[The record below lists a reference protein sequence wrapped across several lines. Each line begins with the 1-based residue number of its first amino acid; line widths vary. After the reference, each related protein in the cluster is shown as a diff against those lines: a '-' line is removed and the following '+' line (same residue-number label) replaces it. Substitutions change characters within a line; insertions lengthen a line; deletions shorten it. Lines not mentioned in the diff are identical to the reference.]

1 MWRRILPL
9 PALLFAFATAP
20 LFAQEPV
27 RLPKAAP
34 DSAALA
40 AAVADSLKMIAAV
53 DTSGDTVTYSAM
65 RIRFSGDRFTLSS
78 GALMKYKGTTL
89 HADSIVYYS
98 DLDIVDAIGAP
109 LLEDPANPPLLGY
122 RMRYNLKNRVGT
134 VYYGSSEKDGQ
145 VFYGNEVRRQPEG
158 GVYIARADLTTC
170 DEQPIPHYHFYA
182 RRMIVSPESQALSG
196 PIVMNIAEVPVAVL
210 PMMLMPLGKGRRSG
224 LLQPKF
230 GGDQSQGFYLQ
241 NLGYYWALSDY
252 HDFLLSADVVEGERG
267 TFDQTNLNANYQWN
281 RRYFWSGTVG
291 GKLYVPEFQPDRAGG
306 YVDFRNDLNITPDG
320 RQTLKGSGRLQSD
333 PEIVESNALSEQ
345 ERLQQTA
352 NANLGYRRQF
362 DGAGAVLNVDA
373 SQDYNLTQ
381 QHIIRDIPNVTFSAS
396 GPLVP
401 VSEDDPD
408 PASAE
413 AWYRSWVWS
422 YNNRF
427 NVNQVIRPTT
437 ITARGDSTTYMGYAD
452 NISLS
457 GKYTALRYFNLTPA
471 LNASQLWSAG
481 ERTGDS
487 TDPYRHAFR
496 PAEGELGHYF
506 AAWNARISADTR
518 IYGIAQA
525 DGDPWF
531 GRVAA
536 ARHTLTPS
544 VSLTYAPE
552 IDTNRSFSGNPRIG
566 GAAWQIEQK
575 SVGFALGNDV
585 DLKVFGASSSA
596 SVGDTTG
603 ATKEK
608 PQSYKLLA
616 ANSNLYYNFAA
627 DVRPWST
634 LSSNVSLYL
643 TRNVSLDLNATHELY
658 DAYRDPTGYASG
670 NPASAANQATSPI
683 LQSWGFGWR
692 KGLEVA
698 GGFNSGLRLRDTR
711 GMPTDDFGQTP
722 WSASFNYGFNFQAA
736 RVGTTGGGN
745 PVGRFFGESQVY
757 NVTRTHQATAGLR
770 FSPTAEWK
778 MTYDTEFN
786 FTEGE
791 FSRHNFG
798 FERTIHC
805 WRMNFSWTPLGVS
818 QGWYF
823 VIRIIDLPDIKLETR
838 DTRPLRR

>member
-1 MWRRILPL
+1 MLRKF
-9 PALLFAFATAP
+9 ALLPIILSLVAASS
-20 LFAQEPV
+20 LLAQQPV
-27 RLPKAAP
+27 RLQTPAP
-34 DSAALA
+34 DSAARATAL
-40 AAVADSLKMIAAV
+40 ADSLKKLAAAS
-53 DTSGDTVTYSAM
+53 DTTGDTVTYSAL
-65 RIRFSGDRFTLSS
+65 RIRFSGDRFSLASH
-78 GALMKYKGTTL
+78 ALMKYKGTTL

-145 VFYGNEVRRQPEG
+145 VFYGNEVRRQPDG

-170 DEQPIPHYHFYA
+170 DEKPTPHYHFYA

-241 NLGYYWALSDY
+241 NMGYYWALSDY
-252 HDFLLSADVVEGERG
+252 QDFLLSADVVEGERG
-267 TFDQTNLNANYQWN
+267 TFDQTNLNATYQWN
-281 RRYFWSGTVG
+281 QRYFWSGTVG
-291 GKLYVPEFQPDRAGG
+291 GKLYVPQFQPERAGG
-306 YVDFRNDLNITPDG
+306 YIDFRNDLNITPDG

-333 PEIVESNALSEQ
+333 PDVVENNALSES

-362 DGAGAVLNVDA
+362 DHAGAVLNVDA
-373 SQDYNLTQ
+373 AQDYNLTQ
-381 QHIIRDIPNVTFSAS
+381 HHITRDIPDVTFSAS
-396 GPLVP
+396 APLVP

-408 PASAE
+408 PAAAD
-413 AWYRSWVWS
+413 AWYRSWTWS

-427 NVNQVIRPTT
+427 NVNQVIRPTLG
-437 ITARGDSTTYMGYAD
+437 TAKGDTTTYMGYAD
-452 NISLS
+452 NVTLS

-471 LNASQLWSAG
+471 LSGSQLWSAG
-481 ERTGDS
+481 ERTGD
-487 TDPYRHAFR
+487 TARPYRDAFN
-496 PAEGELGHYF
+496 PTQGELGHYF
-506 AAWNARISADTR
+506 AAWNASVTADTR

-531 GRVAA
+531 GRIAA

-544 VSLTYAPE
+544 VSFKYAPE
-552 IDTNRSFSGNPRIG
+552 IDTNRSLFANPRVG
-566 GAAWQIEQK
+566 GAAFQTESK
-575 SVGFALGNDV
+575 SVGLALGNDI
-585 DLKVFGASSSA
+585 DLKVVDARA
-596 SVGDTTG
+596 AGDTTT
-603 ATKEK
+603 AKQK
-608 PQSYKLLA
+608 PQSYKLLSA
-616 ANSNLYYNFAA
+616 SSNVDYNFAA

-643 TRNVSLDLNATHELY
+643 TRNVALSLNATHELY

-670 NPASAANQATSPI
+670 DPASPANQAVAPI

-698 GGFNSGLRLRDTR
+698 GGFNDGLRLRDTH
-711 GMPTDDFGQTP
+711 GMPTDDFEQTP
-722 WSASFNYGFNFQAA
+722 WSASLNYGFDFRAT
-736 RVGTTGGGN
+736 RVGTSGGGN
-745 PVGRFFGESQVY
+745 PAERFFGLSEIY
-757 NVTRTHQATAGLR
+757 NVSRTHQATAGFK
-770 FSPTAEWK
+770 FSPTADWK
-778 MTYDTEFN
+778 MTYETEFN
-786 FTEGE
+786 FTEGQ

-805 WRMNFSWTPLGVS
+805 WRMNFSWTPVGVS

-838 DTRPLRR
+838 DTRALRR